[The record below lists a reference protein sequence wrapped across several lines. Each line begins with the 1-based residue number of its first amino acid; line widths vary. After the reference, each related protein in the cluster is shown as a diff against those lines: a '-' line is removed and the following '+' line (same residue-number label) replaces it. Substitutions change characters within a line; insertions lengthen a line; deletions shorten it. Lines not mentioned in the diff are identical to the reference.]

1 MMAKDDYHVIV
12 YQVLSYLYQCLKS
25 GEDIDTKRLGK
36 DSEYFIVDGRAL
48 SDRYW
53 CYILYNLQNMRLID
67 GIIFSGKVDNYP
79 YERPVRWENCM
90 ITPLGIEYLTDNS
103 FMAKAVA
110 VLKDAKAIMPFA

>member
-1 MMAKDDYHVIV
+1 MAKDDYHVIV
-12 YQVLSYLYQCLKS
+12 YQILSYLYQCLNS

-53 CYILYNLQNMRLID
+53 CYILYNLQKMRLID
-67 GIIFSGKVDNYP
+67 GIIFSGKVDNYT

-103 FMAKAVA
+103 FLAKAKEF
-110 VLKDAKAIMPFA
+110 LKDAKAIAPFA

>member
-1 MMAKDDYHVIV
+1 MAKDDYHVIV
-12 YQVLSYLYQCLKS
+12 YQILSYLYQCLKS
-25 GEDIDTKRLGK
+25 GEDIDTKMLGK

-67 GIIFSGKVDNYP
+67 GIIFSGRVDNYP
-79 YERPVRWENCM
+79 YERPARWENCM

-110 VLKDAKAIMPFA
+110 VLKDAKAIVPFA